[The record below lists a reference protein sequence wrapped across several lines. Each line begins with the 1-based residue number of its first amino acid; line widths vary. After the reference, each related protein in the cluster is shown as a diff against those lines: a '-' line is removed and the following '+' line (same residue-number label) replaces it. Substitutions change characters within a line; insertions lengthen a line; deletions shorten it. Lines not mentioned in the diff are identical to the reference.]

1 MTRNL
6 QDINMYNEG
15 MNIEYIKI
23 WHEGQISKFKSGLIS
38 SRQFQLML
46 SCANLF
52 LCIQMH
58 NYFPVREEAKKEYSK
73 EGNYARAAFC
83 GMIITYLFIY
93 IMVFE

>member
-1 MTRNL
+1 
-6 QDINMYNEG
+6 MYHEG

-23 WHEGQISKFKSGLIS
+23 WYEGQIIKFKSASIS

>member
-1 MTRNL
+1 
-6 QDINMYNEG
+6 MYNEG

-23 WHEGQISKFKSGLIS
+23 WHEGQISKFKSVSIS

-46 SCANLF
+46 SCTNLL

-73 EGNYARAAFC
+73 KGNYTRAACC
-83 GMIITYLFIY
+83 GTIITYLFIH
-93 IMVFE
+93 IMVVE

>member
-1 MTRNL
+1 
-6 QDINMYNEG
+6 MYNEG

-58 NYFPVREEAKKEYSK
+58 NYFPCEGGSEEGIFKRGQLHTCSVLWYDHNVSV
-73 EGNYARAAFC
+73 Y
-83 GMIITYLFIY
+83 IY
-93 IMVFE
+93 YGV